1 MSLAT
6 RIAALRRKKRES
18 LNDVAQAV
26 GVSKA
31 HIWQLERGEAS
42 NPSMA
47 LVRRLADHF
56 GVTVASLAGE
66 DIDAPDTDPELA
78 RMFRQASELD
88 PQDRDVIDDMIQSF
102 LKRRK
107 AKAGDAGA

>member
-1 MSLAT
+1 
-6 RIAALRRKKRES
+6 
-18 LNDVAQAV
+18 
-26 GVSKA
+26 
-31 HIWQLERGEAS
+31 
-42 NPSMA
+42 MA

-56 GVTVASLAGE
+56 RVTVAFLAGE
-66 DIDAPDTDPELA
+66 DIKASDNDPELA

-88 PQDRDVIDDMIQSF
+88 PPDRDVIDDMTQSF